1 MSANEME
8 TKPIKRGKDGDLINN
23 YLSCYFNKS
32 NENVVNERNQKPE
45 DFSKKKLINIL
56 EDVKLDEQETYK
68 IISKVNMDK
77 CQDVHMIT
85 PENARNNSP
94 PKPAKA
100 NKI

>member
-8 TKPIKRGKDGDLINN
+8 TKPVKRGKDSDLINN
-23 YLSCYFNKS
+23 YLSCYFNRS
-32 NENVVNERNQKPE
+32 NENVVDKPNQKPE
-45 DFSKKKLINIL
+45 DFSKRKLINIL

-68 IISKVNMDK
+68 IITKVNMDK
-77 CQDVHMIT
+77 CQDVRIIT
-85 PENARNNSP
+85 AENVRNNSP